1 MQRGRCHGKRE
12 PAGRVLSTTANKRQG
27 NETEERGPAPLP
39 RRTLLSPSPPPE
51 REHADWRVRVC
62 AHAND
67 GCALEAV
74 DGTSEQD
81 RAPRKRAVSL
91 AQCASM
97 GHGPTPTSAAE
108 RARAASA
115 HAAPPPE
122 GEHAEWRTR
131 VCAHANA
138 GCSLEAVDGTSK
150 QGRAPREMAVSLA
163 QWASIE
169 REPTPTSATERARRR
184 KRACCASFF

>member
-108 RARAASA
+108 RAR
-115 HAAPPPE
+115 
-122 GEHAEWRTR
+122 
-131 VCAHANA
+131 
-138 GCSLEAVDGTSK
+138 
-150 QGRAPREMAVSLA
+150 
-163 QWASIE
+163 
-169 REPTPTSATERARRR
+169 R
-184 KRACCASFF
+184 KRACCASSRGRARRVAYSCVRTRECRLLIGGRGWHVEAGPCTEGDGRLAGAVGFHRT